1 MAINLPPRGR
11 IENGWPFVNY
21 ASDERNFNSAP
32 GGARSNTLSLP
43 RMKFTYLVEF
53 QINQRALANPVTNI
67 GEFIQNNG
75 KLYTHLRSLD
85 HPKPQMKMETLRS
98 YNKWIKIPTTIEFS
112 PASMTFHDDST
123 SVVSALWKEHTHF
136 YSHLGTVGEDISGI
150 GSLSRIDGNNEI
162 NSYQFTHILTGEEV
176 RSKMGQRPSLG
187 MKLKANDM
195 RHFFESIVI
204 YDLGTEPDGVNVYWF
219 HHPVITG
226 WDHDN
231 VDKEDRTG
239 NIGVTANFEYESYYF
254 TVGQNRGRIRGFIE
268 AMLGNFPEGDLA
280 TQRKDG
286 IARDGRNVP
295 LDTPAELA
303 SSFPGAMFP
312 GEDALILQ
320 ELAQGSSPGALAT
333 PRQAAK
339 NLADAAG
346 YKNLTKDQLDAAG
359 VKVSPIAKEEAIIRR
374 ELAEDGVGTTASAEP
389 LSPAETANPLPR
401 TIRGK
406 QTELQRVIIKQDQL
420 LAIGQGLDP
429 NDPEQKELLNTSSK
443 LAARRELLT
452 NGLSEQRALEN
463 SRRTNNVAT
472 QSALRN
478 TQVKNGTAGQTTPI
492 NTTKVVNPVN
502 QQKSDALIAS
512 ADRAEQQANRYTE
525 IADASRIIAD
535 SAGAR
540 GDNNIARQA
549 DAQARQATLD
559 AVKSQAQAD
568 FLREE
573 GEDIDNG

>member
-32 GGARSNTLSLP
+32 GGARSNTLSIP
-43 RMKFTYLVEF
+43 RKKFTYLIEF
-53 QINQRALANPVTNI
+53 QINQRVLANPITNI

-85 HPKPQMKMETLRS
+85 HPRPQMKMETLRS
-98 YNKWIKIPTTIEFS
+98 YNKWIKVPTTIEFP

-123 SVVSALWKEHTHF
+123 SVVMALWKEHTHF
-136 YSHLGTVGEDISGI
+136 YSHLATVGEDVSGVN
-150 GSLSRIDGNNEI
+150 SLSRIDGNNEI
-162 NSYQFTHILTGEEV
+162 NSYQFTHILTGEEM

-187 MKLKANDM
+187 MKLKPNDM

-219 HHPVITG
+219 HHPVITS
-226 WDHDN
+226 WDHEN

-239 NIGVTANFEYESYYF
+239 NVGVSANFEYESYYF

-268 AMLGNFPEGDLA
+268 AILGQFPETDLA

-295 LDTPAELA
+295 LDQSTELA

-320 ELAQGSSPGALAT
+320 ELTQGASRGAFGT
-333 PRQAAK
+333 PEQTAK
-339 NLADAAG
+339 NLANEAG
-346 YKNLTKDQLDAAG
+346 YDDLESDDFESAGIQGVPFGPEEESNLQ
-359 VKVSPIAKEEAIIRR
+359 
-374 ELAEDGVGTTASAEP
+374 EP
-389 LSPAETANPLPR
+389 LSPAQTANPLPR
-401 TIRGK
+401 TIEGK
-406 QTELQRVIIKQDQL
+406 QDELQRIDTDQQK
-420 LAIGQGLDP
+420 IREEGLI
-429 NDPEQKELLNTSSK
+429 NDPTRDSPERSDALKRNAQLDNRRKIVTDALNNQRGLQDERDIRSS
-443 LAARRELLT
+443 
-452 NGLSEQRALEN
+452 
-463 SRRTNNVAT
+463 AT
-472 QSALRN
+472 RSALDN
-478 TQVKNGTAGQTTPI
+478 TKQKLGTAGQTVPI

-502 QQKSDALIAS
+502 QQKSDAFITA
-512 ADRAEQQANRYTE
+512 ADRSEQQANRYTE
-525 IADASRIIAD
+525 IADVEKAIAD
-535 SAGAR
+535 SASTAG
-540 GDNNIARQA
+540 NNELARQA
-549 DAQARQATLD
+549 DARAKQAILESI
-559 AVKSQAQAD
+559 KSQAQAD